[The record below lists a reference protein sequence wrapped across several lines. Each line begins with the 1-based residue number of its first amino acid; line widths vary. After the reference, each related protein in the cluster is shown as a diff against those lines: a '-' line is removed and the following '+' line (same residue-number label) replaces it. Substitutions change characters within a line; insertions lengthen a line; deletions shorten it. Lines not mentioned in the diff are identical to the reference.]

1 MGEQRAL
8 CIGPIRVLFVVPA
21 LPVGGAE
28 RHVTTML
35 PRMNPA
41 RFTPSVICIGEEGEL
56 FSTLRAAGIE
66 AAALR
71 LHKRQAVRA
80 LIELVMMMRRTRP
93 DVVVVQGYN
102 AETLGRIA
110 ARIAG
115 VKHTINWVHNASGLV
130 QRGTVRRTVDRA
142 LTRWTSAY
150 FGVAEAQRPY
160 LVDELG
166 HPDDKIRV
174 IYNGVDLAQFRTS
187 TDRGVLAEFGF
198 AENDPVVGIVAVLRP
213 EKDHVSLL
221 RAARTVVDELTNAR
235 FLIIGD
241 GPTRPQ
247 LEALCTE
254 LGITPNVHFAG
265 SRDDVARLL
274 PAIDVFV
281 LTSTS
286 ECFPISVLEAMAC
299 ARPAVCSAVGGIPEV
314 IKDGETGYLVPPK
327 DPPQLA
333 ARLVRLLQDPLTA
346 RRMGRAARAR
356 VEAEF
361 DLDCSIAAAQQ
372 AIEDVVSGQPI
383 LSGRV

>member
-1 MGEQRAL
+1 MRVR
-8 CIGPIRVLFVVPA
+8 PIRVLFVVPA

-28 RHVTTML
+28 RHLTTML
-35 PRMNPA
+35 PRMDPA

-66 AAALR
+66 AGALR
-71 LHKRQAVRA
+71 LRKRQAVRA
-80 LIELVMMMRRTRP
+80 LIELVMTMRRTRP

-166 HPDDKIRV
+166 HPDDKIRI
-174 IYNGVDLAQFRTS
+174 IYNGVDLAQFSTS

-274 PAIDVFV
+274 PAIDVFA

-327 DPPQLA
+327 NPLQLA
-333 ARLVRLLQDPLTA
+333 ARLVKLLRDPQTA
-346 RRMGRAARAR
+346 RRMGSAARAR

-372 AIEDVVSGQPI
+372 AIEDVVSGQAV

>member
-1 MGEQRAL
+1 MRAR
-8 CIGPIRVLFVVPA
+8 PIRVLFVVPA

-28 RHVTTML
+28 RHLTTML
-35 PRMNPA
+35 PRMDPA

-115 VKHTINWVHNASGLV
+115 VKHAINWVHNASGLV
-130 QRGTVRRTVDRA
+130 RRGPVRRTVDRA

-160 LVDELG
+160 LVAELG

-174 IYNGVDLAQFRTS
+174 IYNGVDLAQFSIS
-187 TDRGVLAEFGF
+187 TDGGVRAEFGF

-213 EKDHVSLL
+213 EKDHVNLL

-235 FLIIGD
+235 FLIIGE

-254 LGITPNVHFAG
+254 LGITPNVRFAG

-346 RRMGRAARAR
+346 RRMGCAARAR

>member
-1 MGEQRAL
+1 MRVR
-8 CIGPIRVLFVVPA
+8 PIRVLFVVPA

-28 RHVTTML
+28 RHLTTML
-35 PRMNPA
+35 PRMDPA

-56 FSTLRAAGIE
+56 FSTLGAAGIE
-66 AAALR
+66 ARALR
-71 LHKRQAVRA
+71 LRKRQAVRA
-80 LIELVMMMRRTRP
+80 LIELVMTMRRTRP

-115 VKHTINWVHNASGLV
+115 VKHTINWVHNAGGLV

-213 EKDHVSLL
+213 EKDHVNLL

-235 FLIIGD
+235 FLIIGE

-299 ARPAVCSAVGGIPEV
+299 ARPAVCSAVGGVPEV

-327 DPPQLA
+327 DPLQLA
-333 ARLVRLLQDPLTA
+333 AGLLKLLRDPQTA
-346 RRMGRAARAR
+346 RRMGSAARAR

-372 AIEDVVSGQPI
+372 AIEDVVSGQAV

>member
-1 MGEQRAL
+1 MD
-8 CIGPIRVLFVVPA
+8 
-21 LPVGGAE
+21 
-28 RHVTTML
+28 
-35 PRMNPA
+35 PA

-56 FSTLRAAGIE
+56 FSTLGAAGIE
-66 AAALR
+66 ARALR
-71 LHKRQAVRA
+71 LRKRQAVRA
-80 LIELVMMMRRTRP
+80 LIELVMTMRRTRP

-166 HPDDKIRV
+166 HPDDKIRI

-187 TDRGVLAEFGF
+187 TDLGVLAEFGF

-274 PAIDVFV
+274 PAIDVFA

-327 DPPQLA
+327 DPLQLA
-333 ARLVRLLQDPLTA
+333 AGLLKLLRDPQTA
-346 RRMGRAARAR
+346 RRMGSAARAR

-372 AIEDVVSGQPI
+372 AIEDVVSGQAV

>member
-1 MGEQRAL
+1 MRAR
-8 CIGPIRVLFVVPA
+8 PIRVLFVVPA

-28 RHVTTML
+28 RHLTTML
-35 PRMNPA
+35 PRMDLA

-110 ARIAG
+110 ARIAD
-115 VKHTINWVHNASGLV
+115 VKHTINWVHNASGLL

-221 RAARTVVDELTNAR
+221 RAARTVVDELPRAR
-235 FLIIGD
+235 FLSIGD
-241 GPTRPQ
+241 GTTRPQ

-254 LGITPNVHFAG
+254 LGITPNVRFAG

-299 ARPAVCSAVGGIPEV
+299 ARPAVCTAVGGIPEV
-314 IKDGETGYLVPPK
+314 INEGETGYLVPPK

>member
-1 MGEQRAL
+1 MRVR
-8 CIGPIRVLFVVPA
+8 PIRVLFVVPA

-28 RHVTTML
+28 RHLTTML
-35 PRMNPA
+35 PRMDPA
-41 RFTPSVICIGEEGEL
+41 RFTPSVICIGDEGEL
-56 FSTLRAAGIE
+56 FSTLRAAGIK

-254 LGITPNVHFAG
+254 LGITANVHFAG

-274 PAIDVFV
+274 PAIDVFA

-327 DPPQLA
+327 NPLQLA
-333 ARLVRLLQDPLTA
+333 ARLVRLLRDPQTA
-346 RRMGRAARAR
+346 RRMGSAARAR

-372 AIEDVVSGQPI
+372 AIEDVVSGQPL

>member
-1 MGEQRAL
+1 MRV
-8 CIGPIRVLFVVPA
+8 CPIRVLFVVPA

-35 PRMNPA
+35 PRMDTA

-56 FSTLRAAGIE
+56 FSTLRAAGIG
-66 AAALR
+66 ARALR
-71 LHKRQAVRA
+71 LRKRQAVRA

-115 VKHTINWVHNASGLV
+115 VKHTITWVHNASGLV
-130 QRGTVRRTVDRA
+130 QRGTVRRTADRA

-166 HPDDKIRV
+166 HPDDKIRI
-174 IYNGVDLAQFRTS
+174 IYNGVDLAKFRTS

-221 RAARTVVDELTNAR
+221 RAARTVVAELTNAR

-254 LGITPNVHFAG
+254 LGLTPNVHFTG

-274 PAIDVFV
+274 PAIDVFA

-299 ARPAVCSAVGGIPEV
+299 ARPAVCSAVGGIPEM
-314 IKDGETGYLVPPK
+314 INDGETGYLVPPK

-333 ARLVRLLQDPLTA
+333 ARLVSLLQDPLTA
-346 RRMGRAARAR
+346 RRMGSAARAR

-361 DLDCSIAAAQQ
+361 DLDRSIAAAQQ
-372 AIEDVVSGQPI
+372 AIEDVVSGRAV
-383 LSGRV
+383 LSGRG

>member
-1 MGEQRAL
+1 MSVR
-8 CIGPIRVLFVVPA
+8 PTRVLFVVPA

-28 RHVTTML
+28 RHLTTML
-35 PRMNPA
+35 PRMDPA
-41 RFTPSVICIGEEGEL
+41 RFTPSVICIGEEGAL
-56 FSTLRAAGIE
+56 FSTLSAAGIE
-66 AAALR
+66 ARALR
-71 LHKRQAVRA
+71 LRKRQAVRA
-80 LIELVMMMRRTRP
+80 LIELVMVMRRTQP

-115 VKHTINWVHNASGLV
+115 VKHTINWIHNASGLV
-130 QRGTVRRTVDRA
+130 QRGTVRSTVDRA

-166 HPDDKIRV
+166 HPDDKIRI
-174 IYNGVDLAQFRTS
+174 IYNGVDLAKFRTNS
-187 TDRGVLAEFGF
+187 DRGVLVEFGF
-198 AENDPVVGIVAVLRP
+198 AEDDPVVGIVAVLRP

-247 LEALCTE
+247 LEALCSE
-254 LGITPNVHFAG
+254 LRITPNVHFAG
-265 SRDDVARLL
+265 SRDDIARLL
-274 PAIDVFV
+274 PAIDVFA

-299 ARPAVCSAVGGIPEV
+299 ARPAVCTAVGGIPEV
-314 IKDGETGYLVPPK
+314 IKDGETGYLVPPRN
-327 DPPQLA
+327 PLQLA
-333 ARLVRLLQDPLTA
+333 ARLVGLLRDPQTA
-346 RRMGRAARAR
+346 RRMGSAARAR

-372 AIEDVVSGQPI
+372 AIEDVVSGRPV

>member
-115 VKHTINWVHNASGLV
+115 VKHAINWVHNASGLV

-160 LVDELG
+160 LVAELG

-174 IYNGVDLAQFRTS
+174 IYNGVDLAQFSIS
-187 TDRGVLAEFGF
+187 TDGGVRAEFGF

-274 PAIDVFV
+274 PAIVGFV

-327 DPPQLA
+327 DTQQLA
-333 ARLVRLLQDPLTA
+333 DRVVRLLRDPQTA
-346 RRMGRAARAR
+346 RRMGRAARDR
-356 VEAEF
+356 VAAEF
-361 DLDCSIAAAQQ
+361 DLNCSIAAAQQ

>member
-1 MGEQRAL
+1 MRVR
-8 CIGPIRVLFVVPA
+8 PIRVLFVVPA

-28 RHVTTML
+28 RHLTTML
-35 PRMNPA
+35 PRMDPA

-56 FSTLRAAGIE
+56 FSTLGAAGIE
-66 AAALR
+66 ARALR
-71 LHKRQAVRA
+71 LRKRQAVRA
-80 LIELVMMMRRTRP
+80 LIELVMTMRRTRP

-115 VKHTINWVHNASGLV
+115 VKHTINWVHNAGGLV

-213 EKDHVSLL
+213 EKDHVNLL

-274 PAIDVFV
+274 PAIDVFA

-327 DPPQLA
+327 DPLQLA
-333 ARLVRLLQDPLTA
+333 AGLLKLLRDPQTA
-346 RRMGRAARAR
+346 RRMGSAARAR

-372 AIEDVVSGQPI
+372 AIEDVVSGQAV